1 MSIEL
6 QNCICSW
13 ALPHS
18 ESKSSSTLNI
28 TDADL
33 VFINE
38 SAGSQKSCRLL
49 DLTLL
54 SLALTCNQS
63 QPMLGSS
70 AESEAYLE
78 NSSPE
83 QWHWK
88 VVSAQQREGGRVPS
102 AMKRLT
108 SGGQWGRHSPYHT
121 VCWLTWGAPD
131 QSLHLSH
138 SLCRTECRHSLPG
151 MTHLRMMLWGFI
163 CIKGKVPRK
172 EKICGLILE
181 ASQTQEINKVGDH
194 QWSPVNCG
202 EEFLKIIS

>member
-1 MSIEL
+1 
-6 QNCICSW
+6 
-13 ALPHS
+13 
-18 ESKSSSTLNI
+18 
-28 TDADL
+28 
-33 VFINE
+33 
-38 SAGSQKSCRLL
+38 
-49 DLTLL
+49 
-54 SLALTCNQS
+54 
-63 QPMLGSS
+63 MLGSS
-70 AESEAYLE
+70 AETEAYLE

-88 VVSAQQREGGRVPS
+88 VVSAQQREGGRVLS

-121 VCWLTWGAPD
+121 VCWLTWAAPD
-131 QSLHLSH
+131 QSLYLSH

-194 QWSPVNCG
+194 QWSPVICG
-202 EEFLKIIS
+202 EEFLKITQETAISTHLAELNKKKHIHWLFQTGFADISGFFMTVGELYHTLNCERKSERQERTEDQSCYC